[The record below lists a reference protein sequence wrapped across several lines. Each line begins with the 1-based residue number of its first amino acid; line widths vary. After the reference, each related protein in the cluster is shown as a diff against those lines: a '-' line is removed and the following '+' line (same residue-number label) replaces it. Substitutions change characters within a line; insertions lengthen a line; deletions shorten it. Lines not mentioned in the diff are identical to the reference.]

1 LIPSSITIPPELAE
15 VLHQFKSPV
24 DVQSFLDATPYSPE
38 ERNRCAV
45 NVVHDRMAHCLDGGL
60 FGALGLRWLGYP
72 PVIVDLQPE
81 PGMDDDHVLA
91 IYRENGLLGAV
102 AKSNFSGLRF
112 REPVYRN
119 MRELVM
125 SYFEDYFNVDGVKT
139 LRYYTI
145 PLDLGPLDIY
155 DWIGSDSGVDEI
167 ERRLKYL
174 RKTAV
179 LPAGSAKLVGKTDT
193 LSYQAGM
200 LGVNHSGLYKPKA

>member
-1 LIPSSITIPPELAE
+1 LIPSSFSIPPELSE
-15 VLHQFKSPV
+15 VLQRFTSVV
-24 DVQSFLDATPYSPE
+24 DIQNFLDVTPYSPE

-60 FGALGLRWLGYP
+60 FAAMSLRWLGYP

-91 IYRENGLLGAV
+91 IYQVNGLLGAV
-102 AKSNFSGLRF
+102 AKSNFSGLRL

-125 SYFEDYFNVDGVKT
+125 SYFEDFFNVDGIKT

-145 PLDLGPLDIY
+145 PLDLSTLDVY
-155 DWIGSDSGVDEI
+155 NWMGSDAGVDEI
-167 ERRLKYL
+167 EKRLKHL
-174 RKTAV
+174 RKTAL
-179 LPAGSAKLVGKTDT
+179 LPSNVSQFEWKTDP
-193 LSYQAGM
+193 LSYNAGM
-200 LGVNHSGLYKPKA
+200 LGVNKAGLYKPKI